1 MNQDMKYGYL
11 DETYETICPLG
22 EQDIFLAKNR
32 DNGRIFVK
40 KYVAASV
47 IPVYEKLIAIR
58 NEHLENIYDFAAG
71 EERGILITGYIS
83 GISVQQYLEYY
94 GVFAEERV
102 KDYMADILEVLGQ
115 VHALGIVHRDIT
127 AGNIMISDDGI
138 VKLID
143 FGIAREVKKEQGKDT
158 VVLGTVGYA
167 APEQFGFH
175 QSDARTDLYAV
186 GVLCNEMLTG
196 KLPGDGLY
204 NGSQNMQKIIL
215 KATAIDAKQRFQTA
229 DEMRRALATKKRKQK
244 LSEILLPLPGFR
256 TGKTWKKVTA
266 CLGYAFWG
274 IYSIG
279 SIAECNKNTST
290 MLLEALSLG
299 IYLWLPMA
307 VLTNYGSWNQ
317 KIYPFSRMPVAA
329 KIILELVLSLVFF
342 VGGYAIENYLRV
354 DVMHIVGK

>member
-1 MNQDMKYGYL
+1 MYL
-11 DETYETICPLG
+11 PALLSFRGRQIVNRLAQKIEHSRKS
-22 EQDIFLAKNR
+22 FLAHRNR
-32 DNGRIFVK
+32 NSLARINSVDTSHK
-40 KYVAASV
+40 SVCRAHGYTSYYIVAYMLSHLNNELFALV
-47 IPVYEKLIAIR
+47 VYL
-58 NEHLENIYDFAAG
+58 N
-71 EERGILITGYIS
+71 
-83 GISVQQYLEYY
+83 
-94 GVFAEERV
+94 
-102 KDYMADILEVLGQ
+102 
-115 VHALGIVHRDIT
+115 
-127 AGNIMISDDGI
+127 GI

-279 SIAECNKNTST
+279 SIAECNKNTAT

-307 VLTNYGSWNQ
+307 VLSNYGSWNH